1 VDDIDGVTVDQMR
14 ENGHAPA
21 LVVETS
27 PKNLQAW
34 LKVADHEKTTLS
46 EAHRATISKVL
57 MRSYEADPGSV
68 DARHYGRLAGF
79 TNQKPE
85 HQDKYGRQPYCLLR
99 HSSGKLA
106 SKGHD
111 LVQQAETILENQA
124 QQVSKTSRI
133 NAIVHEHKGYGVVS
147 EYKWR
152 MHKLIERYGKDIDWS
167 RADWMVCKDLAQ
179 MGHKA
184 EDIKRAVY
192 EASPGLMDRK
202 KDHFEYYI
210 NRTVERVFNDPE
222 VQKTIERQKQRDR
235 SRGPGLGM

>member
-1 VDDIDGVTVDQMR
+1 VDDIDGVTVEQMK

-34 LKVADHEKTTLS
+34 LKVADREKATLS
-46 EAHRATISKVL
+46 EAHRATIAKVL
-57 MRSYEADPGSV
+57 TRSYEADPGSA

-106 SKGHD
+106 SKGRD
-111 LVQQAETILENQA
+111 LVQQAETILENHA
-124 QQVSKTSRI
+124 HHVSKTSRI
-133 NAIVHEHKGYGVVS
+133 NAIVHENRGYGGVG
-147 EYKWR
+147 EYKQR
-152 MHKLIERYGKDIDWS
+152 MQKLIERYGKDIDWS
-167 RADWMVCKDLAQ
+167 RADWMVCKDLAR
-179 MGHKA
+179 MGYKA
-184 EDIKRAVY
+184 EEIKQAIY

-202 KDHFEYYI
+202 KAHFEYYI
-210 NRTVERVFNDPE
+210 NRTVERVFNDPD
-222 VQKTIERQKQRDR
+222 VQNSIERQKQMDK
-235 SRGPGLGM
+235 SRGPGLEM